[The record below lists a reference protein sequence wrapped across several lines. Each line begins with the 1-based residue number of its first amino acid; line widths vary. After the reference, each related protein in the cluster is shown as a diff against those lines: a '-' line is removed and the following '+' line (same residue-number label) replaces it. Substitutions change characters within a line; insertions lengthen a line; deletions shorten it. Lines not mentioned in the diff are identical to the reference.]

1 MSDKLSEVLCK
12 ESLKILINTVKFG
25 FKILPLEIEILR
37 LSFDTLT
44 ICLSLGVDPTIDHV
58 QDKKIDVDLRVL
70 IKNALNQGRGESQGV
85 AHVHG
90 EFFEFKG
97 SFLMTLFV
105 KNLL

>member
-25 FKILPLEIEILR
+25 FKILPFEIEILR

-85 AHVHG
+85 AHVHS